1 MSVHI
6 KLMKKVT
13 ATIRFH
19 LLFIKKPVNSFTS
32 KFSQRD
38 RIKKCNIIFITL
50 KITWIG
56 WYTLGINAQLRSIF
70 VEQGR
75 RRLIIYPPVGITLS
89 KKTKALGVYF
99 PWICT
104 WVSFVVLLLH
114 PFPLSLL
121 WFRSVLFCV
130 FCPAGATG
138 RDREFTAFHVN

>member
-19 LLFIKKPVNSFTS
+19 LLFIKKLVNSFTS

-99 PWICT
+99 P
-104 WVSFVVLLLH
+104 
-114 PFPLSLL
+114 
-121 WFRSVLFCV
+121 
-130 FCPAGATG
+130 
-138 RDREFTAFHVN
+138 